1 MYKHI
6 LVPVDGSDLST
17 KSFREGVELAK
28 AIGARVTAVS
38 VVIDSHAPRGAGTAM
53 LGKHVLEDAAEEY
66 LKGVAAIA
74 REAGVAVETFY
85 VVGDSPHEEIIA
97 AAKARGCDLICMG
110 SHGRSLL
117 AGLFLGNE
125 AASVITGCRIPVL
138 IIR

>member
-38 VVIDSHAPRGAGTAM
+38 VVIASHAPRGAGPAM

-117 AGLFLGNE
+117 AG
-125 AASVITGCRIPVL
+125 
-138 IIR
+138 